1 MLRAKS
7 RLRRLLASAL
17 LAAVS
22 AAASA
27 TAAAADPLTL
37 ILLRMLRDQVI
48 SSSIQSAVE
57 GASSGAPKK
66 IEPIIIPQAP
76 YDLGDEKL
84 RALINEGFVHLT
96 AAQREEV
103 FTSVKRALADPQHAA
118 ARPVII
124 QELALKASA
133 VRQAHE
139 HLNNLSQGDKRII
152 ATQAREEYVKLP
164 EEERLQMIQV
174 LQSGVVPIPR
184 DLNDM
189 ILAEFRSAQPALAVT
204 APAASATKPAP

>member
-7 RLRRLLASAL
+7 RLCCLAASAL
-17 LAAVS
+17 LAALSGTV
-22 AAASA
+22 SA

-57 GASSGAPKK
+57 GASPSAPQKT
-66 IEPIIIPQAP
+66 EPIMIPPAP

-84 RALINEGFVHLT
+84 RALVNEGFVHLT

-139 HLNNLSQGDKRII
+139 HLNNLSHGDKRNI
-152 ATQAREEYVKLP
+152 AVQAREEYVKLP

-174 LQSGVVPIPR
+174 LQSGIVPIPR

-189 ILAEFRSAQPALAVT
+189 ILAEFRSAQPAVAVT
-204 APAASATKPAP
+204 APPASATKTTP

>member
-1 MLRAKS
+1 MRYAGF
-7 RLRRLLASAL
+7 RMHW
-17 LAAVS
+17 AVMVLTM
-22 AAASA
+22 AWPNM
-27 TAAAADPLTL
+27 AAAADPLTL

-57 GASSGAPKK
+57 GAAQNAPRKV
-66 IEPIIIPQAP
+66 EPIIIPPAP
-76 YDLGDEKL
+76 HDLGDEKL

-103 FTSVKRALADPQHAA
+103 FTSIKRALADPQHAA

-139 HLNNLSQGDKRII
+139 HLNNLSQGDKRSI

-189 ILAEFRSAQPALAVT
+189 ILAEFRSAQSVVATP
-204 APAASATKPAP
+204 APAVPAITR

>member
-22 AAASA
+22 AATSA

-37 ILLRMLRDQVI
+37 ILLRMLRDQII

-57 GASSGAPKK
+57 GTSPSAPKQT
-66 IEPIIIPQAP
+66 EPIVIPPAP

-103 FTSVKRALADPQHAA
+103 FAGVKRALADPQHAA

-139 HLNNLSQGDKRII
+139 HLNNLSQGDKRSI
-152 ATQAREEYVKLP
+152 AAQAREEYEKMP
-164 EEERLQMIQV
+164 EQERLQMIQV
-174 LQSGVVPIPR
+174 LQSGIMPIPR

-189 ILAEFRSAQPALAVT
+189 ILAEFRSAQPAVAVT
-204 APAASATKPAP
+204 APAASATKTAP

>member
-7 RLRRLLASAL
+7 RLYHLFASVLLAAL
-17 LAAVS
+17 LATIS
-22 AAASA
+22 G
-27 TAAAADPLTL
+27 TTAAADPLTL

-57 GASSGAPKK
+57 SASSGVPKK
-66 IEPIIIPQAP
+66 TEPFVIPPAP

-84 RALINEGFVHLT
+84 RALIDEGFVHLT

-103 FTSVKRALADPQHAA
+103 FTSIKRALADPRHAA

-139 HLNNLSQGDKRII
+139 HLNNLSQGDKRSI
-152 ATQAREEYVKLP
+152 AAQAREEYVKMP

-189 ILAEFRSAQPALAVT
+189 ILAEFRSAQPAVAVT
-204 APAASATKPAP
+204 APAASATRTAP

>member
-1 MLRAKS
+1 MRYAGFRMRWAVVALMMTW
-7 RLRRLLASAL
+7 SAM
-17 LAAVS
+17 
-22 AAASA
+22 
-27 TAAAADPLTL
+27 AAAADPLTL

-66 IEPIIIPQAP
+66 TEPIIIPQAP

-139 HLNNLSQGDKRII
+139 HLNNLSYGDKKNI
-152 ATQAREEYVKLP
+152 AVQAREEYVKLP

-189 ILAEFRSAQPALAVT
+189 ILAEFRSAQPAVAVT
-204 APAASATKPAP
+204 APVTPSPRTVP

>member
-1 MLRAKS
+1 MLCAKS
-7 RLRRLLASAL
+7 RQRRLLASVLLAAL
-17 LAAVS
+17 LATIS
-22 AAASA
+22 G
-27 TAAAADPLTL
+27 TTAAADPLTL

-57 GASSGAPKK
+57 SASSGVPKK
-66 IEPIIIPQAP
+66 TEPFVIPPAP

-84 RALINEGFVHLT
+84 RALIDEGFVHLT

-103 FTSVKRALADPQHAA
+103 FTSIKRALADPQHAA

-139 HLNNLSQGDKRII
+139 HLNNLSQSDKQNI
-152 ATQAREEYVKLP
+152 AAQAREEYMKMP
-164 EEERLQMIQV
+164 EEERLQMVQV

-189 ILAEFRSAQPALAVT
+189 ILAEFRSAQPAVAVT
-204 APAASATKPAP
+204 APAASATRTAP

>member
-1 MLRAKS
+1 MRYAGFRMRWAVVALMMTW
-7 RLRRLLASAL
+7 SAM
-17 LAAVS
+17 
-22 AAASA
+22 
-27 TAAAADPLTL
+27 AAAADPLTL

-66 IEPIIIPQAP
+66 TEPIIIPQAP

-103 FTSVKRALADPQHAA
+103 FTSVKRALDDPQHAA

-139 HLNNLSQGDKRII
+139 HLNNLSYGDKKNI
-152 ATQAREEYVKLP
+152 AVQAREEYVKLP

-189 ILAEFRSAQPALAVT
+189 ILAEFRSAQPAVAVT
-204 APAASATKPAP
+204 APVTPSPRTVP

>member
-1 MLRAKS
+1 MRYAGFRMRWAVVALMMTW
-7 RLRRLLASAL
+7 SAM
-17 LAAVS
+17 
-22 AAASA
+22 
-27 TAAAADPLTL
+27 AAAADPLTL

-66 IEPIIIPQAP
+66 TEPIIIPQAP

-103 FTSVKRALADPQHAA
+103 FTSVKRALDDPQHAA

-139 HLNNLSQGDKRII
+139 HLNNLSYGDKKNI
-152 ATQAREEYVKLP
+152 AVQAREEYVKLP

-189 ILAEFRSAQPALAVT
+189 ILAEFRSAQPAVAVT
-204 APAASATKPAP
+204 APVTPSPKTVP